1 MSAGELDVY
10 KEWLGIPDGPRPP
23 DHYQLL
29 RLVQFEDDIEK
40 IRNNYKKLN
49 GHVRKYAA
57 GKHSVRS
64 QELLNELAKV
74 MLCLSDVQ
82 RKREYDISQGREVA
96 AEETAGRRPLE
107 VILTQR
113 QLISA
118 SQADEARQHAQK
130 TGLDMRDV
138 VVQLKMV
145 DQATATQAYAEE
157 LGIPFIDLTD
167 LIPDDDVLDQVPK
180 KLVKQHSIL
189 PLFVDDD
196 VLLIACTHPPEADLE
211 EELRLRL
218 NHPVRAVLATPL
230 NINQGIAKYY
240 APGAR
245 NETAAVAAKTSGKGT
260 ATSADAPAKKAGPK
274 KALTQLTPG
283 ELKERQTMGI
293 LAFCWTAIPSALIDT
308 YLVPD
313 GMKAIGFGYFFVTL
327 FTVPIAGVLVWLKC
341 FKR

>member
-1 MSAGELDVY
+1 MSVGEIDVY
-10 KEWLGIPDGPRPP
+10 KEWLGIPEGDRPP

-29 RLVQFEDDIEK
+29 RLVQFEDDADK
-40 IRNNYKKLN
+40 VRNNYKKLN

-64 QELLNELAKV
+64 QELLNELAKA
-74 MLCLSDVQ
+74 MLCLTDAE
-82 RKREYDISQGREVA
+82 RKREYDISEGREVE
-96 AEETAGRRPLE
+96 AEETTGRRALE
-107 VILTQR
+107 VILTQK
-113 QLISA
+113 QLISP
-118 SQADEARQHAQK
+118 SQAEEARNHSQK

-138 VVQLKMV
+138 VVQLKLV

-157 LGIPFIDLTD
+157 LGLPFIDLTD
-167 LIPDDDVLDQVPK
+167 LVPDDNVLDQVPK

-196 VLLIACTHPPEADLE
+196 VLLIACTHPPDEHLE

-245 NETAAVAAKTSGKGT
+245 NETVEAVSKGSGKT
-260 ATSADAPAKKAGPK
+260 TKSSSSSAPARKTPQRV
-274 KALTQLTPG
+274 LTQLSPD
-283 ELKERQTMGI
+283 ELKQRQTMGI

-308 YLVPD
+308 YLVPE
-313 GMKAIGFGYFFVTL
+313 GLKVIGFGYFCVTL
-327 FTVPIAGVLVWLKC
+327 ITVPIAGYLVWKNC
-341 FKR
+341 YKR

>member
-1 MSAGELDVY
+1 MSDEINVY
-10 KEWLGIPDGPRPP
+10 KEWLGIPDDGPP

-29 RLVQFEDDIEK
+29 RLVKFEDDIDK

-74 MLCLSDVQ
+74 MLCLTDAE
-82 RKREYDISQGREVA
+82 RKREYDSSLGREF
-96 AEETAGRRPLE
+96 AEEEQTGPRPME
-107 VILTQR
+107 EILVHKQI
-113 QLISA
+113 ISK
-118 SQADEARQHAQK
+118 SQADEARNHAQK

-138 VVQLKMV
+138 IVQLKLT

-157 LGIPFIDLTD
+157 LGLPFIDLTD
-167 LIPDDDVLDQVPK
+167 LVPDDDVLDQVPK

-245 NETAAVAAKTSGKGT
+245 NETAAAAKSGGKGSAKSTSSST
-260 ATSADAPAKKAGPK
+260 AAKKEPR
-274 KALTQLTPG
+274 KAITQLTPE
-283 ELKERQTMGI
+283 ELKNHQAMGI
-293 LAFCWTAIPSALIDT
+293 LALCWTAIPSALIDT
-308 YLVPD
+308 FLVPPAF
-313 GMKAIGFGYFFVTL
+313 KVIGFGYFFLTL
-327 FTVPIAGVLVWLKC
+327 FTVPIAAVIVYLKC